1 MIRLTLICDD
11 CNVDR
16 MAEAFNLDDLDLDVV
31 PDDWIET
38 PAGKIYCADCKMKHG
53 AELVEVG
60 TNVEIEE
67 GGRIEKREGA
77 TVDGGGRVD
86 GLGEGGAAGQ
96 ENPQSLAGEPET
108 KAQSESAAGPGAGSD
123 S

>member
-1 MIRLTLICDD
+1 
-11 CNVDR
+11 

-53 AELVEVG
+53 AELAEVG
-60 TNVEIEE
+60 TNVEVDES
-67 GGRIEKREGA
+67 GRIEKRSG
-77 TVDGGGRVD
+77 VVID
-86 GLGEGGAAGQ
+86 GEGGEAGQ
-96 ENPQSLAGEPET
+96 ADAQSVANEPET
-108 KAQSESAAGPGAGSD
+108 KAQSESAGEPGAGSD